1 MAEVREIP
9 PSRHAEY
16 SASAAHRWMNCA
28 GSLALSKDAMRPTPS
43 EVAAEGVVAHFI
55 AAECLQTGVA
65 AEEYI
70 GDIFKA
76 DGFQFTVDRAMAEAI
91 QVYLDNIA
99 EYAAGSEVL
108 VEVEVNYAKSIGT
121 KPDKAWGTSD
131 TIIVRPVEL
140 GVHDLKFGRGDD
152 VDPEDNE
159 QMMLYALGALE
170 EYGDLMGY
178 DDDDT
183 KIVMAIHQ
191 PRIKKAPKEWSCT
204 VAELKVFAERA
215 TKAMHLTVAAL
226 WGYAAWKNDGRSA
239 EGWLK
244 FEQEYLVPGE
254 KQCKWCPAKSGCSAL
269 RKSVTNTVMR
279 ADPVT
284 PDEFESIKFE
294 PRKHVAVTDND
305 WLAAALAQ
313 APLIKAW
320 LDAVYAE
327 RDVRVL
333 GGQHIKGFKPVIGNK
348 GDRKW
353 VNAIAVEQT
362 LKVAMRLPDTAV
374 YKRTLASPAAIEEL
388 TKGKEPMIG
397 KRQWEKLQELIVRED
412 GRPTV
417 VPESD
422 PRPAITVRPVEEEF
436 DDLTQQIADDIG

>member
-1 MAEVREIP
+1 MADVRVIP
-9 PSRHAEY
+9 PGKHAELG
-16 SASAAHRWMNCA
+16 ASSSERWLNCA
-28 GSLALSKDAMRPTPS
+28 GALVLSKDAMRPTPS
-43 EVAAEGVVAHFI
+43 EVAAEGTVAHFI
-55 AAECLQTGVA
+55 AAECLQLGA
-65 AEEYI
+65 DADGYI
-70 GDIFKA
+70 GDKFEA

-108 VEVEVNYAKSIGT
+108 VEVEVNYGKSIGH
-121 KPDKAWGTSD
+121 KPEKAWGTSD
-131 TIIVRPVEL
+131 AIIPRPTEL
-140 GVHDLKFGRGDD
+140 SVHDLKFGRGDD
-152 VDPEDNE
+152 VAAEDNT
-159 QMMLYALGALE
+159 QMRLYALGALE

-178 DDDDT
+178 DDDT
-183 KIVMAIHQ
+183 RVVMVIHQ

-215 TKAMHLTVAAL
+215 RLAAHATVAAL
-226 WGYAAWKNDGRSA
+226 WGYAGWKNDGRSA
-239 EGWLK
+239 EGWLR
-244 FEQEYLVPGE
+244 FESEYLRPGE
-254 KQCKWCPAKSGCSAL
+254 AQCKWCPAKSGCSAL

-353 VNAIAVEQT
+353 VNTIAVEQT

-374 YKRTLASPAAIEEL
+374 YKRALASPAAIEEL

-397 KRQWEKLQELIVRED
+397 KRQWEKLQEFITRAD

-422 PRPAITVRPVEEEF
+422 PRPAIEVRPVEEEF